1 MHNILQSIGMC
12 LITEVA
18 DVIGVLQTPTQWFF
32 VFLSTVRRY
41 QRFVLRNTL
50 EFPCNEIPLFLFWIR
65 THLFTIR

>member
-18 DVIGVLQTPTQWFF
+18 DVIGVLQTPTQGIG
-32 VFLSTVRRY
+32 VFLTAIGIS
-41 QRFVLRNTL
+41 QRSILSYSL
-50 EFPCNEIPLFLFWIR
+50 ELPSNEITFFLFWIR